1 MLSISVKQLLA
12 QSRTTNRKQ
21 RGQVTVPGWSRDEKA
36 QAGFD
41 LTTHLTAKQ
50 ALFPHVQQVGTQQG
64 GSDQC
69 FISDMDKQPGEL
81 GAERH
86 Y

>member
-1 MLSISVKQLLA
+1 MLSTNVKQLLA

-21 RGQVTVPGWSRDEKA
+21 RSQVTVPGWSRDEKA

-41 LTTHLTAKQ
+41 LRTHLTTKQ
-50 ALFPHVQQVGTQQG
+50 ALFPHVEQVGTQQG
-64 GSDQC
+64 GIDQC
-69 FISDMDKQPGEL
+69 LISDMDKQPGGL